1 MWLGTMTT
9 VQLNSLR
16 KAFPLQAVCVVLV
29 LGLLSSVVFC
39 HEKFFN
45 CLGKRKLFQ
54 HGKDWRLGKR
64 ARSDG
69 IGQKVDRQ
77 VQK

>member
-1 MWLGTMTT
+1 MNTIRIDGVAWDND
-9 VQLNSLR
+9 NSSAKLAE

-39 HEKFFN
+39 HENFFN

-54 HGKDWRLGKR
+54 HGKDWRLGK
-64 ARSDG
+64 G
-69 IGQKVDRQ
+69 LGVMG
-77 VQK
+77 